1 MNQTAYNYSIKIL
14 SQKDYSIFKLKKK
27 LIQKDYDLEDIEE
40 VVAKLIHLKYLNEP
54 EYSRNLIIS
63 LLKRS
68 YENSYIIQKLA
79 LEEILI
85 NDTEINKY
93 KNEIGYDT
101 KSEIIKLIDFKMK
114 NINFP
119 DSIEQKYKI
128 KNKLSSFLSSKGFKF
143 DDINEEINK
152 KLKYEDS
159 Y

>member
-1 MNQTAYNYSIKIL
+1 MNKTAYNYSIKIL

-40 VVAKLIHLKYLNEP
+40 VIAKLIQLKYLNES

-79 LEEILI
+79 LEEILV
-85 NDTEINKY
+85 NDREINKY
-93 KNEIGYDT
+93 KNEIGHDT

-128 KNKLSSFLSSKGFKF
+128 KNKLCSFLSSKGFKF